1 MTEPRMEVISPLG
14 GETIDAKAGAARLET
29 LNGKTIGEMWNGDFK
44 GDFTF
49 PVLRELLHE
58 RYEDLRVVPYTEFPY
73 STIRGTPAHQRQVD
87 AQMIALAKEKGC
99 DAVIAGNGG

>member
-1 MTEPRMEVISPLG
+1 MSENNMAAISPLG
-14 GETIDAKAGAARLET
+14 GETVGARSAAPRPDT

-49 PVLRELLHE
+49 PIIRELLHE
-58 RYEDLRVVPYTEFPY
+58 RFQDITVVPYTEFPY
-73 STIRGTPAHQRQVD
+73 STIRGTPAHQRAVD
-87 AQMIALAKEKGC
+87 DRMLALAKEKGC